1 MAKRHPERIQ
11 KNKHGIPI
19 NKRLNLE
26 LLIVAGAEDPFEG
39 VKWDPQFDKE
49 PKGRQAHERY

>member
-49 PKGRQAHERY
+49 PSLDASGG